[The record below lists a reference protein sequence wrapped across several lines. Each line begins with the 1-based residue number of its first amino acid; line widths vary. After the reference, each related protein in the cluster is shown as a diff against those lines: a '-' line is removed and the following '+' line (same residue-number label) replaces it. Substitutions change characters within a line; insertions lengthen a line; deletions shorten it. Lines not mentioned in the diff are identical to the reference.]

1 MRHLC
6 NSFGFVQQ
14 YVFPKSITIYE
25 IKRFVRFLIKFS
37 MATRLVGYSTF
48 WEVHFSTSIRKCI
61 LSTAFHEKVS
71 CARHPD
77 TMQVWN
83 RCVLLFLTKCCW
95 VSGHTTMSSC
105 WSRPCVL
112 WCSLKPQRFS
122 FCKVKIHH
130 QIPHSSSNFRLKM
143 LLQKDSWFRSQ
154 MIMTWARST
163 IGLWTMDN
171 KANMINMINMCTW
184 QLCFT
189 AHRLFVWSYVIS
201 PQSLTLDDL
210 ADCGPRYPSAMC
222 SCPLTTSQLGFE
234 KKQSVETLKPHSQA
248 CSISHWDFPITN
260 YQITFAIMFDPLKY
274 SEAQALEVEMC
285 MA

>member
-1 MRHLC
+1 
-6 NSFGFVQQ
+6 
-14 YVFPKSITIYE
+14 
-25 IKRFVRFLIKFS
+25 

-48 WEVHFSTSIRKCI
+48 WEVHFSTSIRKCT
-61 LSTAFHEKVS
+61 LSTAFYEKVS
-71 CARHPD
+71 CARHPG

-83 RCVLLFLTKCCW
+83 RWLLLFPNFFGCRAHHDVVMFVDVVLLL
-95 VSGHTTMSSC
+95 
-105 WSRPCVL
+105 
-112 WCSLKPQRFS
+112 CSLKPQRFS
-122 FCKVKIHH
+122 S
-130 QIPHSSSNFRLKM
+130 QGQ

-154 MIMTWARST
+154 MMTWARST
-163 IGLWTMDN
+163 IGLWTMDD
-171 KANMINMINMCTW
+171 KANMINMCTW

-234 KKQSVETLKPHSQA
+234 KNKVLKPHSQA

-260 YQITFAIMFDPLKY
+260 YQITFAMMFDPLKY
-274 SEAQALEVEMC
+274 SEAQALEVGMC